1 MGKEW
6 RILSINPIISS
17 MFDKF
22 DQKFLQSKAGPG
34 FTIHVESL
42 EHGVE
47 TIEEEYDDALC
58 APYIVD
64 KVVEAQRKKYDA
76 AIIDCFRDPGLGAA
90 RQATDIVVVAP
101 GEASMLLSLTLG
113 DSFSIVDVGLGRYK
127 RYDPPARV
135 RQLGLSDRFVSERG
149 AAINVAGITED
160 TSKTVSEIVSVARE
174 IQKEDGPDVVILGCT
189 GLSEV
194 AESVAE
200 KVEIPLVD
208 PSIAAL
214 SMTEAL
220 LLSGFRRSSKTYPKP
235 AKKRR
240 SIPGTAY
247 LK

>member
-1 MGKEW
+1 MANQWK
-6 RILSINPIISS
+6 ILAINPIISS
-17 MFDKF
+17 MFDRF

-34 FTIHVESL
+34 FTVHVESL
-42 EHGVE
+42 KHGVE

-64 KVVEAQRKKYDA
+64 KVVEAQRMRYDA

-90 RQATDIVVVAP
+90 RQASEIVVVAP

-113 DSFSIVDVGLGRYK
+113 DSFSIIDVGLGRYK
-127 RYDPPARV
+127 RYDPPIRV

-149 AAINVAGITED
+149 AAINVASITED
-160 TSKTVSEIVSVARE
+160 THKTASEIASVARD
-174 IQKEDGPDVVILGCT
+174 IQKEDGSDVVILGCT

-194 AESVAE
+194 AESVSE
-200 KVEIPLVD
+200 KLEIPLVD

-214 SMTEAL
+214 SMAEAL

-235 AKKRR
+235 AKKKR
-240 SIPGTAY
+240 SIPGTTY

>member
-6 RILSINPIISS
+6 RILTINPIISS
-17 MFDKF
+17 MFDMF

-240 SIPGTAY
+240 NIPGTAY